1 MSPIEALAMESQEQ
15 HRRYHELYGQNPVGG
30 DGLREIANLSRAVA
44 AEVRELRQDVIALD
58 FSTQVLG

>member
-1 MSPIEALAMESQEQ
+1 MSPIEAVAMESQEQ
-15 HRRYHELYGQNPVGG
+15 HRRYHELYGQNPVRG
-30 DGLREIANLSRAVA
+30 DGLRDIANLSRAVA